1 VQGRARAPT
10 AAAAPTGASDEPATL
25 QVLPRSGVRPAS
37 HLWLWLRDLYA
48 APQQVANANTPG
60 DVMTPLGVLN
70 RTASGTPQAR
80 VAAHVVP
87 FMPRTRARSDQY
99 NPEAEHALS
108 PLSHEPDAVE
118 HTAGTLF
125 DCIVPTPDV
134 LQTCK
139 PRITEAGLHP
149 VP

>member
-1 VQGRARAPT
+1 M
-10 AAAAPTGASDEPATL
+10 
-25 QVLPRSGVRPAS
+25 
-37 HLWLWLRDLYA
+37 
-48 APQQVANANTPG
+48 NTPG

-108 PLSHEPDAVE
+108 PVSHEPDAAE

-125 DCIVPTPDV
+125 DGIVPTPDV